1 MKNNGYKD
9 LLIWQVGMDLVEEVY
24 RITEYFPVDEK
35 FGLISQLRRA
45 VVSIPSNIG
54 EGYYRKT
61 DADFL
66 NFLHFAY
73 GSATEVETQ
82 LLIAVRLRYISNEQ
96 FELIYPLLNRFV
108 RLLNGFIQSRDRKSV
123 GGR

>member
-1 MKNNGYKD
+1 
-9 LLIWQVGMDLVEEVY
+9 MDLVEEVY